1 MSFLGYLVSRYTT
14 RRQNIQTHVDTEQ
27 LRALTEKL
35 NRRDIVKHMQLDTF
49 QKIAQIFHD
58 LKGDDVYGEILTVI
72 LDITQSPYGAIGYLD
87 TDNNWICPSMTR
99 DIWDKCNIPDKNI
112 TFPFALWTKLNTWG
126 KVWKTHKTI
135 VSNKRVKIPE
145 GHIDIKR
152 IMIVPVLLGDTLI
165 GMMAF
170 ANKPTNYNEEDII
183 VLEALS
189 NYIAPILNSRL
200 YQNGVYYDAE

>member
-1 MSFLGYLVSRYTT
+1 
-14 RRQNIQTHVDTEQ
+14 
-27 LRALTEKL
+27 
-35 NRRDIVKHMQLDTF
+35 
-49 QKIAQIFHD
+49 
-58 LKGDDVYGEILTVI
+58 
-72 LDITQSPYGAIGYLD
+72 
-87 TDNNWICPSMTR
+87 MTR